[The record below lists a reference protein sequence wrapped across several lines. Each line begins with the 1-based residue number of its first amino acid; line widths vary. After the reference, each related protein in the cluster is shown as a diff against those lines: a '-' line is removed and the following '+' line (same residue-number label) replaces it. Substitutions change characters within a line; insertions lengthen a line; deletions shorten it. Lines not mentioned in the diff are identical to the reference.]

1 MSAFRGP
8 AESAKPQRLT
18 SGAFVGKARTM
29 TDTAEATTGPA
40 FSRPLA
46 EVEDRWMTSLDD
58 DDVYALCE
66 RLCDAV
72 ARPFETDDESLAVQ
86 VVSALYAIGELGAGL
101 LTAETLEV
109 VLLSILPRHA
119 LVPPTEAKAIVEELT
134 EALPF
139 FLEEQ
144 ILAAEHE
151 AAVRAYLADEAL
163 VARVEGALG
172 NMDLYDDE
180 KREFVSEE
188 LERDAM
194 ARAAQKAAK
203 VRATAKKKA
212 KSKASRQARKK
223 QRR

>member
-1 MSAFRGP
+1 
-8 AESAKPQRLT
+8 LT
-18 SGAFVGKARTM
+18 AGTFVGKARTM
-29 TDTAEATTGPA
+29 TDTAQAPTDLA

-46 EVEDRWMTSLDD
+46 EVEERWMTSLDD

-72 ARPFETDDESLAVQ
+72 SRPFETDDESLAVQ

-101 LTAETLEV
+101 LTTETLEV
-109 VLLSILPRHA
+109 ALLSILPRHA
-119 LVPPTEAKAIVEELT
+119 LVPPTEAKALVEELT

-144 ILAAEHE
+144 ILAAEQE
-151 AAVRAYLADEAL
+151 PAVRAYLTDEAL
-163 VARVEGALG
+163 VARVEEALG
-172 NMDLYDDE
+172 NMELFDDD

-203 VRATAKKKA
+203 ARATAKKKA

>member
-1 MSAFRGP
+1 MSAFPG
-8 AESAKPQRLT
+8 AGESVIPPRLT
-18 SGAFVGKARTM
+18 AAAFVGKARTM
-29 TDTAEATTGPA
+29 TDTAETPADLA

-46 EVEDRWMTSLDD
+46 EVEERWLSSLDD

-72 ARPFETDDESLAVQ
+72 DRPLDTDDESLVVQ
-86 VVSALYAIGELGAGL
+86 VISALYAIGELGAGL

-109 VLLSILPRHA
+109 VLLGILPRHA
-119 LVPPTEAKAIVEELT
+119 LVPPTEAKALVAELD

-139 FLEEQ
+139 FLEEE

-151 AAVRAYLADEAL
+151 AAVRAYLAEEGL
-163 VARVEGALG
+163 VARVEEALG
-172 NMDLYDDE
+172 NMELFDDE

-203 VRATAKKKA
+203 ARATAKKKA